1 MYTQGAAHDRRGP
14 QPRCCCATSFMPVG
28 HSPSHCARAACLR
41 IMVTSLTL
49 HGATSTWHAMCVAL
63 HGATSTSHAM
73 RVALHGA
80 TSTWHAMRVALHGAT
95 STWYAMRVA
104 LHSATSMWHAM
115 CVALHGSL
123 RGLQYSHSH
132 KPTLC
137 CLKPARVW
145 CVPYDCGWAEHI
157 SGSSSQV
164 ACFWPAQPGQT
175 TFTTRH
181 PPQAGQ
187 GLISHPRQARAG
199 ARGSLVIVV
208 LTQDDSV
215 VPDKKRGH
223 QVVLQ

>member
-41 IMVTSLTL
+41 IMVTSLT
-49 HGATSTWHAMCVAL
+49 
-63 HGATSTSHAM
+63 
-73 RVALHGA
+73 LHGA

-187 GLISHPRQARAG
+187 GRSKGLISHRRTDTG
-199 ARGSLVIVV
+199 R
-208 LTQDDSV
+208 
-215 VPDKKRGH
+215 
-223 QVVLQ
+223 